1 MSSLLALPF
10 QFFGTCC
17 GTCAS
22 YCACKTLTSSCELSI
37 TVSRFMYLGFLFI
50 VTFLSIL
57 FHQNKNPIEI
67 HVDWLNIHYDQ
78 VICDTHCIGEQIVYR
93 FSLAILLFFI
103 NMAFF
108 TSTIS
113 SFSTNIQQKYWFMK
127 LLVLFTFMSTS
138 IYLPDNII
146 DIYMILCRY
155 ASVLFLLIQ
164 MCIFIDFGYTFN
176 DTLLSYENTL
186 SKVVILI
193 TCLLLNIFSTYLCFV
208 VYSNV
213 TYGILLMSSNILVTL
228 LSISPFA
235 PHGTLFTSSLVTFQL
250 SYIYTLGIKS
260 TTHLLDN
267 SLFSWCLTALS
278 LMYTAYT
285 TTQTNVFHYS
295 QLDKANELELLDSK
309 IIMDM
314 EGQIILPKE
323 KAKNK
328 VVSGFFHITL
338 ALCSMYMPLLLLSF
352 GNNVNSIHDEILF
365 TQIFGFLLYI
375 WTLIAPPLFPNR
387 DFS

>member
-1 MSSLLALPF
+1 
-10 QFFGTCC
+10 
-17 GTCAS
+17 
-22 YCACKTLTSSCELSI
+22 
-37 TVSRFMYLGFLFI
+37 
-50 VTFLSIL
+50 
-57 FHQNKNPIEI
+57 
-67 HVDWLNIHYDQ
+67 
-78 VICDTHCIGEQIVYR
+78 
-93 FSLAILLFFI
+93 
-103 NMAFF
+103 
-108 TSTIS
+108 
-113 SFSTNIQQKYWFMK
+113 
-127 LLVLFTFMSTS
+127 
-138 IYLPDNII
+138 
-146 DIYMILCRY
+146 
-155 ASVLFLLIQ
+155 
-164 MCIFIDFGYTFN
+164 
-176 DTLLSYENTL
+176 
-186 SKVVILI
+186 
-193 TCLLLNIFSTYLCFV
+193 
-208 VYSNV
+208 
-213 TYGILLMSSNILVTL
+213 MSSNILVTL

-260 TTHLLDN
+260 TTHLFDN

-309 IIMDM
+309 IIMDT

-323 KAKNK
+323 KSKNK

-352 GNNVNSIHDEILF
+352 GNNVNSIHDEIIF
-365 TQIFGFLLYI
+365 TQIFGSLLYV